1 MPWVTM
7 VFCVPIKKLTIT
19 LRPTLRAIRLFHELW
34 RICSATLMPFGAAGS
49 GPRPGTI
56 CCAPITASGAAG
68 GAPPCT
74 ALGAMPCCWPFCVVP
89 PCAEPKAR
97 STICCD
103 LFCMVLLS
111 IMVWYVL
118 ASPCVITAGR

>member
-1 MPWVTM
+1 M
-7 VFCVPIKKLTIT
+7 T

-49 GPRPGTI
+49 GPRPVRS
-56 CCAPITASGAAG
+56 A
-68 GAPPCT
+68 APPSQRRARPA
-74 ALGAMPCCWPFCVVP
+74 ALLLHRAGRHALLPAVLR
-89 PCAEPKAR
+89 CAALREPKAR